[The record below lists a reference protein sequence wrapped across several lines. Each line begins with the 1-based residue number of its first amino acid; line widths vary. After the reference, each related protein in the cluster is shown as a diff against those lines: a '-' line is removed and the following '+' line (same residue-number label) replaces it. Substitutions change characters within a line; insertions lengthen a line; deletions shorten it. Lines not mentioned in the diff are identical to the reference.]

1 MQNPEFCKAK
11 LSDLKLLKY
20 IFNIVVWTTLG
31 LYLLV
36 VLTFQIPA
44 VQEYLGRQMAALTAE
59 KLGTHV
65 TIARAV
71 YKFPNHLTLYNVLIR
86 DQQGKDMLKAVRLS
100 ARIDLLPFTQGRV
113 SIATAQIFGAHAML
127 YQKDETSKPNFQFV
141 LDSLA
146 TKDTTETT
154 PLNLRINSLIMRY
167 SSVSYDRYDRVETPE
182 RLNPNH
188 LKLSDISAHI
198 ILKTLTKDS
207 LQANIKRLSFKEK
220 SGLDVHRL
228 SMKLEGDKSH
238 SRLQDFLLKMPSTEV
253 RLGDINAK
261 YYFRG
266 EHFVLPSLT
275 YEGSILPSTITPS
288 DIACFLP
295 AFNNFDSA
303 LSIETSFKGQGE
315 DVEISDLQVKSA
327 TGDINIDVNGW
338 IKDITLPTPTWFV
351 NINDLQLSDE
361 TVNFISENLNG
372 EHLEVPALVTRLGDI
387 HMKGFAKGIGLQE
400 LVTNN
405 QLNTDAGNAT
415 INLVI
420 DDHRHFNGQFDA
432 HDINLR
438 HLLDDER
445 FGLLSTKIVLSGLL
459 PVNDEVL
466 LNAEGTIHQFEFK
479 GYQFKDIS
487 VNGTYSPEDIHGEL
501 SINDPNI
508 HMKAEGMVQK
518 QGKTNL
524 IKLSTDI
531 DKFSPQA
538 IHLSDKWGDARF
550 SANIAT
556 DIKATSLSDAIGTID
571 VNHFIM
577 KTDGDDYILDSLH
590 LESGYDGEVRYIKF
604 NSDFANANIKG
615 RFDLATLTQSITN
628 HIATQLP
635 SLPGL
640 PHVAPTS
647 NNFAVN
653 AVIYKSDWLQQFLD
667 IPVRLTKPLTLHGT
681 VNDNMH
687 QLNLECRIPQV
698 FYNDSQY
705 DMATISILSPLN
717 TLYYD
722 ASFNKISSD
731 GNLTELQLEGSA
743 YNNQLT
749 TSLSFNSHDNTHMY
763 GKITAM
769 ADFET
774 SHDGHQTTNVTIATS
789 KINIKDTEWDIH
801 PCRISYRNN
810 HLEIKDFT
818 VQHDDQYLMLNGT
831 ASASANDS
839 LVVRLQDIEVGYI
852 LNLIDFHAVKFN
864 GLATGKGHISGVFG
878 ELQANAG
885 IEVKQFKF
893 EDGRMGTLHA
903 RVDWNKVEKQID
915 IHAIADDG
923 PEAKTYI
930 DGYVSPDRNY
940 IDLGIRADGTYLD
953 FARSFT
959 SSFINHIDGHGNG
972 AVRLIGPLD
981 AINLTGQLVLN
992 GRAHVTTLG
1001 CTYEMRNDTLRM
1013 VPNEIEFVHCPIYDI
1028 YGNQGILSGGIHHK
1042 ELTNLTYDIY
1052 VDTDNL
1058 MAYDFPDFGDEVF
1071 YGTVYVQGKAAIHG
1085 KGNGVVI
1092 EADVTPLK
1100 KSFLVYNASTPD
1112 VITDQEFI
1120 QWKTGNQ
1127 QGNALNPLLVA
1138 QQDFRSDLT
1147 MHLKVNATPDATI
1160 RLLMDAATGD
1170 YITLRGTGDIQA
1182 TYFNKG
1188 SFTMFGNYEVE
1199 SGTYNVT
1206 IQNVIKKD
1214 FTFKE
1219 GGTIVFGGDPYD
1231 ARLNLQAQYIVN
1243 GVSLSDLNIGNSFAN
1258 TVRVNCLMNITGQ
1271 PRSPI
1276 LDFDL
1281 DILNVNSEEKQLV
1294 RSFINGQEEMRQQV
1308 IYLLAVG
1315 RFYSQGANNA
1325 TESEQARNSTT
1336 LAMQS
1341 LLSGTLSGQINS
1353 VLNSVIKSNNWN
1365 FGANIST
1372 GDEGWNNAEYEGLIS
1387 GRLLNNRLLLNG
1399 QFGYRDRATTATPS
1413 FIGDFDIR
1421 YLLYPSG
1428 NLALKVYNQSNDR
1441 YFTKSSLN
1449 TQGIGIIMKKD
1460 FNGWRDL
1467 FRKRKTNKTSTNDND
1482 NGKQQKNNID
1492 K

>member
-1 MQNPEFCKAK
+1 M
-11 LSDLKLLKY
+11 KLLKY

-44 VQEYLGRQMAALTAE
+44 VQEYLGGRMASLMAD

-65 TIARAV
+65 SVGRAV
-71 YKFPNHLTLYNVLIR
+71 YKFPNHLTLYDVLIR
-86 DQQGKDMLKAVRLS
+86 DQQGKDMLKVGRLS
-100 ARIDLLPFTQGRV
+100 ARADLLPFTQGKV
-113 SIATAQIFGAHAML
+113 SIATAQIFGAHAKL

-146 TKDTTETT
+146 SKDTTKTA

-198 ILKTLTKDS
+198 ILKTLTEDS
-207 LQANIKRLSFKEK
+207 LHANIKRLSFKEK
-220 SGLDVHRL
+220 SGLDVNRL
-228 SMKLEGDKSH
+228 SMKFEGGKSH
-238 SRLQDFLLKMPSTEV
+238 SSLQDFLLKMPGTEIRMDDV
-253 RLGDINAK
+253 NAK

-288 DIACFLP
+288 DIECFLP
-295 AFNNFDSA
+295 AFNNFEST
-303 LSIETSFKGQGE
+303 LSIESSFKGQGE
-315 DVEISDLQVKSA
+315 DIEITNLQVKSE
-327 TGDINIDVNGW
+327 TGDINIDVDGW
-338 IKDITLPTPTWFV
+338 IKNITLPTPTWFV

-372 EHLEVPALVTRLGDI
+372 EQIEVPALVTRLGDI
-387 HMKGFAKGIGLQE
+387 HMKGFAKGTGLQE

-405 QLNTDAGNAT
+405 QLNTNAGNAT

-420 DDHRHFNGQFDA
+420 DDQQHFNGQFDA

-438 HLLDDER
+438 HLLDDDR

-459 PVNDEVL
+459 PVNKEIQ
-466 LNAEGTIHQFEFK
+466 LNAEGTVQQFEYK
-479 GYQFKDIS
+479 GYLFKDIN
-487 VNGTYSPEDIHGEL
+487 VNGTYSPDDIHGEL

-508 HMKAEGMVQK
+508 HLNVEGVAQK
-518 QGKTNL
+518 QGTSNL
-524 IKLSTDI
+524 IKLKTDL
-531 DKFSPQA
+531 DNFSPQA
-538 IHLSDKWGDARF
+538 THLSDKWGDARF

-556 DIKATSLSDAIGTID
+556 DIKATSLNDAVGTID
-571 VNHFIM
+571 INHFTM
-577 KTDGDDYILDSLH
+577 KTDGDDYLLDKLH
-590 LESGYDGEVRYIKF
+590 LESGYDGEMRYITL
-604 NSDFANANIKG
+604 NSDFADADIKG
-615 RFDLATLTQSITN
+615 HFNLATLPQSITN
-628 HIATQLP
+628 FIAAQLP
-635 SLPGL
+635 SLHSL
-640 PHVAPTS
+640 PHAAPAN

-653 AVIYKSDWLQQFLD
+653 AVVYKSDWLQQFLD

-687 QLNLECRIPQV
+687 QLNIECRTPQF

-705 DMATISILSPLN
+705 DMVNISILSPLN
-717 TLYYD
+717 TLHYD

-731 GNLTELQLEGSA
+731 GNLMELQLEGSV

-749 TSLSFNSHDNTHMY
+749 TSLSFNSHDDTQMH

-769 ADFET
+769 ADFDT
-774 SHDGHQTTNVTIATS
+774 SHDGHHTTNVTIAS
-789 KINIKDTEWDIH
+789 SRINIKDTEWDIH

-810 HLEIKDFT
+810 HLEIKNFT
-818 VQHDDQYLMLNGT
+818 IQHGDQHLMLSGT

-852 LNLIDFHAVKFN
+852 LNLIDFHAVEFS
-864 GLATGKGHISGVFG
+864 GLATGNGHISGVFG
-878 ELQANAG
+878 DLQANAG
-885 IEVKQFKF
+885 LEVKQFKF
-893 EDGRMGTLHA
+893 EGGRMGTLHA
-903 RVDWNKVEKQID
+903 QVDWNKAEKQID

-923 PEAKTYI
+923 PDAKTYI
-930 DGYVSPDRNY
+930 NGYVSPDRNY

-953 FARSFT
+953 FAQSFT

-1028 YGNQGILSGGIHHK
+1028 HGNQGVLSGGIHHQ

-1052 VDTDNL
+1052 VDTDNM

-1071 YGTVYVQGKAAIHG
+1071 YGTVYVQGKAAIHD

-1100 KSFLVYNASTPD
+1100 NSFLVYNASTPD
-1112 VITDQEFI
+1112 VITNQEFI
-1120 QWKTGNQ
+1120 QWNTSNQ
-1127 QGNALNPLLVA
+1127 QNNTMNNLLA
-1138 QQDFRSDLT
+1138 TQQDFRSDLT
-1147 MHLKVNATPDATI
+1147 MRLKVNATPDAAI

-1170 YITLRGTGDIQA
+1170 YITLRGTGDIQT
-1182 TYFNKG
+1182 TYYNKG

-1206 IQNVIKKD
+1206 IQNVIKKE

-1231 ARLNLQAQYIVN
+1231 AQLDLQAQYIVN

-1271 PRSPI
+1271 PRAPI

-1325 TESEQARNSTT
+1325 TESEQARNSTS

-1387 GRLLNNRLLLNG
+1387 GRLLNNRLLING

-1467 FRKRKTNKTSTNDND
+1467 FRKRKNNKTSNNDNEEQ
-1482 NGKQQKNNID
+1482 KQNTNN